1 MENILKSCKL
11 CPRNCTVN
19 RYEKVGYCKANEKIK
34 VALASVHMWEEPIV
48 SGNNGSGTI
57 FFSNCNLK
65 CVYCQNYKISEG
77 FGKYIS
83 IDRFSDIC
91 MELQN
96 KMVNNINLVTPT
108 HYVPQIVK
116 GIKLARKKGLKIPV
130 IYNTSS
136 YENVDTINLLK
147 GTIDVYLADLKYY
160 DDSYAI
166 KYSNAREYFKVA
178 SRAIEEMYNQVGDP
192 IIENEIITKG
202 VIVRILLLPGLLEDA
217 KKLVKYLYSK
227 YKDHIY
233 ISLMNQYTPV
243 RKTKYVELNQK
254 VRQEDY
260 DDLVDYACDLGVVNA
275 FVQESDAINES
286 FIPNFDKRGV

>member
-34 VALASVHMWEEPIV
+34 VALASVHMWEEPNV
-48 SGNNGSGTI
+48 SGKNGSGTI

-91 MELQN
+91 IELQN

-130 IYNTSS
+130 VYNTSS

-178 SRAIEEMYNQVGDP
+178 SRAQ
-192 IIENEIITKG
+192 
-202 VIVRILLLPGLLEDA
+202 
-217 KKLVKYLYSK
+217 
-227 YKDHIY
+227 
-233 ISLMNQYTPV
+233 
-243 RKTKYVELNQK
+243 
-254 VRQEDY
+254 
-260 DDLVDYACDLGVVNA
+260 
-275 FVQESDAINES
+275 
-286 FIPNFDKRGV
+286 

>member
-91 MELQN
+91 IELQN

-130 IYNTSS
+130 VYNTSS

-160 DDSYAI
+160 DDSYAVR
-166 KYSNAREYFKVA
+166 YSNAREYFKVA
-178 SRAIEEMYNQVGDP
+178 SRAIEAMYNQVGDP

-243 RKTKYVELNQK
+243 RKTKYAELNQK

-275 FVQESDAINES
+275 FVQESDAISES

>member
-1 MENILKSCKL
+1 MENILKSCEL

-91 MELQN
+91 IELQN

-130 IYNTSS
+130 VYNTSS

-160 DDSYAI
+160 DDSYAVR
-166 KYSNAREYFKVA
+166 YSNAREYFKVA

-202 VIVRILLLPGLLEDA
+202 VIVRILLLP
-217 KKLVKYLYSK
+217 
-227 YKDHIY
+227 
-233 ISLMNQYTPV
+233 
-243 RKTKYVELNQK
+243 
-254 VRQEDY
+254 
-260 DDLVDYACDLGVVNA
+260 
-275 FVQESDAINES
+275 
-286 FIPNFDKRGV
+286 

>member
-91 MELQN
+91 IELQN

-130 IYNTSS
+130 VYNTSS

-178 SRAIEEMYNQVGDP
+178 SKAIEEMYNQVGDP

-275 FVQESDAINES
+275 FVQESDAISES

>member
-91 MELQN
+91 IELQN

-130 IYNTSS
+130 VYNTSS

-178 SRAIEEMYNQVGDP
+178 SKAIEEMYNQVGDP

-243 RKTKYVELNQK
+243 RKTKYAELNQK

>member
-1 MENILKSCKL
+1 MENILKSCEL

-91 MELQN
+91 IELQN

-130 IYNTSS
+130 VYNTSS

-160 DDSYAI
+160 DDSYAVR
-166 KYSNAREYFKVA
+166 YSNAREYFKVA

-243 RKTKYVELNQK
+243 RKTKYAELNQK

-275 FVQESDAINES
+275 FVQESDAISES

>member
-11 CPRNCTVN
+11 CSRNCTVN

-91 MELQN
+91 IELQN

-130 IYNTSS
+130 VYNTSS

-178 SRAIEEMYNQVGDP
+178 SKAIEEMYNQVGDP

-275 FVQESDAINES
+275 FVQESDAISES

>member
-91 MELQN
+91 IELQN

-130 IYNTSS
+130 VYNTSS

-160 DDSYAI
+160 DDSYAVR
-166 KYSNAREYFKVA
+166 YSNAREYFKVA

-192 IIENEIITKG
+192 IIENEMITKG

-243 RKTKYVELNQK
+243 RKTKYAELNQK

-275 FVQESDAINES
+275 FVQESDAISES